1 MCGIVGYVGQREVVP
16 LLLNG
21 LRSLEY
27 RGYDSAGVVVL
38 RDGELEAVKAEG
50 KLDRL
55 IEKEDRRRYFEAL
68 VRLRSTDRELIVG
81 RIADAVVEGRA
92 MRKDLEEEIPAVTE
106 VAMEGIEE
114 MELTDEE
121 LLGEATLAKISASQ
135 ANAKS
140 DRA

>member
-16 LLLNG
+16 LILNG

-55 IEKEDRRRYFEAL
+55 IEK
-68 VRLRSTDRELIVG
+68 
-81 RIADAVVEGRA
+81 
-92 MRKDLEEEIPAVTE
+92 LEEQPLGGAYGLGHTRWATHGSAVSE
-106 VAMEGIEE
+106 RERPPG
-114 MELTDEE
+114 
-121 LLGEATLAKISASQ
+121 GRCQ
-135 ANAKS
+135 APS
-140 DRA
+140 WRSSTTGS